1 MALKLE
7 LGRNAQN
14 WLPDPAGA
22 WPSTKLHSN
31 PYLLPD
37 IIPELVSH
45 IKPSLP
51 KTDVR
56 QFQLSTFIS
65 KSPSHIFS
73 IIPYLEVR
81 LWYLIPSCSSTRKF
95 IPAMGISSLYKL
107 IEVGFFFVSLIYL
120 IKQTDICSLNLEFM

>member
-1 MALKLE
+1 MMALKME
-7 LGRNAQN
+7 LGRDAQN
-14 WLPDPAGA
+14 WLSDPGGA

-45 IKPSLP
+45 ITPSLS
-51 KTDVR
+51 KADVL
-56 QFQLSTFIS
+56 QFQLNTFIS
-65 KSPSHIFS
+65 KSPPHIFS

-81 LWYLIPSCSSTRKF
+81 QSYLIPSCSSARKS

-107 IEVGFFFVSLIYL
+107 IEVGFFLSH
-120 IKQTDICSLNLEFM
+120 